1 MDACLAAPPPA
12 ALGGQRLVYLH
23 LMKTGGLSVD
33 ALLRCRCLSAE
44 TPCALL
50 RDDGGAKKVQ
60 NTSGDLIAHFKESLL
75 LGTAACGGGPLCT
88 AAGLPLLGPAAVR
101 LSREEKHAQPRD
113 RTHEKQL
120 EAAGSS
126 CAAQLF
132 ATHETFHE
140 VRARPYWASARY
152 VTVLREPAARVFSFY
167 LYVRRKSAYFRN
179 EPLLGLLRRWPDF
192 RPNASIAS
200 PHHHYQLSNM
210 MALALGRRRSDA
222 LGFGEQQRE
231 LALRPSSPA
240 ARGLLRRA
248 TEALSQMELVGL
260 TEDLPGFERALAARW
275 PAFFGRGGCAIPAGQ
290 AAQNTAA
297 RHAFVSAREQ
307 QAKEAG
313 RPFSWADAV
322 REWAAMPPVEQQA
335 DFAAQHAGL
344 GPPGTRPPTSRSP
357 SRGGGHAAAASA
369 STQLDEATR
378 RAVLEL
384 NAADAELY
392 ARARELFGRQ
402 PGQPRQAVE
411 ALYGA

>member
-1 MDACLAAPPPA
+1 MERSSCLAAPA

-23 LMKTGGLSVD
+23 LMKTGGLSVG

-50 RDDGGAKKVQ
+50 RDDGGAKKVR
-60 NTSGDLIAHFKESLL
+60 NTTGDVVAHFKESLL
-75 LGTAACGGGPLCT
+75 LGTAACGGGPVCT
-88 AAGLPLLGPAAVR
+88 AAGLPLLGSAAVR
-101 LSREEKHAQPRD
+101 LSTQEKHAQSSD

-132 ATHETFHE
+132 ATHEAFNE
-140 VRARPYWASARY
+140 VRARPYWARARY

-167 LYVRRKSAYFRN
+167 VYVRRKSAYFRD

-200 PHHHYQLSNM
+200 PHHHHQLSNM
-210 MALALGRRRSDA
+210 MALALGRRHTDA

-240 ARGLLRRA
+240 ARGLLQRA
-248 TEALSQMELVGL
+248 INALSQMDLVGV
-260 TEDLPGFERALAARW
+260 TEDLPSFERALAARW
-275 PAFFGRGGCAIPAGQ
+275 PAFFGRGGCAIPAGDG
-290 AAQNTAA
+290 AKNTAA
-297 RHAFVSAREQ
+297 RRAFVATRKQ

-322 REWAAMPPVEQQA
+322 RAWAAMPPEEQQEQQA
-335 DFAAQHAGL
+335 GVAAQHAGL
-344 GPPGTRPPTSRSP
+344 GPPSSELHPSRSP
-357 SRGGGHAAAASA
+357 SRGSGHAALAS
-369 STQLDEATR
+369 SSPQLDEATR
-378 RAVLEL
+378 RAILEL

-392 ARARELFGRQ
+392 ARARERARLPGR
-402 PGQPRQAVE
+402 GV
-411 ALYGA
+411 